1 MSREEDLTTIHD
13 LIKDERVAMVTTR
26 NEGTGA
32 LTARPMTTQKAQ
44 FDGTLYFIVTAEAGT
59 VADLQSSAPV
69 NVAYRSSKSF
79 VSLSGTGRVGSDP
92 EKAKE
97 LWDDSVAAWFEVGPE
112 DPQVQV
118 LTVEIDG
125 AEYWSVEN
133 RAALMIDLVKARVT
147 GERPDV
153 GENDTVQL

>member
-1 MSREEDLTTIHD
+1 MARDEDLKTIHD
-13 LIKDERVAMVTTR
+13 LIKDEKVAMVTTR

-32 LTARPMTTQKAQ
+32 LTSRPMTTQEAQ

-59 VADLQSSAPV
+59 VSDLQSAAPV
-69 NVAYRSSKSF
+69 NVAYRSSSAF

-118 LTVEIDG
+118 LTVEVDG

-133 RAALMIDLVKARVT
+133 KAALMIDLVKARVT
-147 GERPDV
+147 GKRPDV
-153 GENDTVQL
+153 GENDTVDL

>member
-1 MSREEDLTTIHD
+1 MTREEDLATIHD
-13 LIKDERVAMVTTR
+13 LIKDERIAMVTTR

-32 LTARPMTTQKAQ
+32 LTSRPMTCQEAQ

-59 VADLQSSAPV
+59 VSDLQSAAPV
-69 NVAYRSSKSF
+69 NVCYRSSKSF
-79 VSLSGTGRVGSDP
+79 VSLSGIGRVGSEP

-97 LWDDSVAAWFEVGPE
+97 LWNDSVAAWFEVGPE

-118 LTVEIDG
+118 LTVDVDG

-133 RAALMIDLVKARVT
+133 RAAMMIDLAKARVT

-153 GENDTVQL
+153 GENDTIDL